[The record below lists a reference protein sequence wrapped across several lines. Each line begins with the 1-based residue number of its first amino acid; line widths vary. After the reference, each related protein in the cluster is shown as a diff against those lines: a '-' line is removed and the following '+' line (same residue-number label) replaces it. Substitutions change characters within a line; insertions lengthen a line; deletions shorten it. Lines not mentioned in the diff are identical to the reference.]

1 MIWSQ
6 LLYNVFQLWIRCIN
20 FRIFKNLEKLIGGL
34 FTFTHQKIYQVG
46 NSLFWVRGVL
56 QISILSGREDSFG
69 MHTLQNKDIP
79 HQAVNEF
86 HLVLLDLSHSR
97 TLKKMTV
104 YCWLVWSKCI
114 FFLGICINS
123 WFFFSFFHWCHV
135 FLFYPCQTT
144 LLITFKG
151 KYFSSKILKD
161 WKVQV
166 RRLNSQN
173 FSPEKTNSPVW
184 LTVFTIFIMEML
196 FIKFIKKLYI
206 FTCWIQKVFHHVV
219 VLNQKSKQSSPRR
232 F

>member
-20 FRIFKNLEKLIGGL
+20 FRIFKNLKKMIAG
-34 FTFTHQKIYQVG
+34 FFAFTHQKIYQVG

-56 QISILSGREDSFG
+56 QFSILSGREDSFG
-69 MHTLQNKDIP
+69 IHTLQNEEIP

-97 TLKKMTV
+97 TLKKMTA
-104 YCWLVWSKCI
+104 YCLLVWSKCS
-114 FFLGICINS
+114 FD
-123 WFFFSFFHWCHV
+123 FFFFFHRCHV
-135 FLFYPCQTT
+135 FLSYQCQTT

-161 WKVQV
+161 WKVHV

-173 FSPEKTNSPVW
+173 FNPEKTNSPVW
-184 LTVFTIFIMEML
+184 LTVFTIFITEML
-196 FIKFIKKLYI
+196 FIKCIK
-206 FTCWIQKVFHHVV
+206 
-219 VLNQKSKQSSPRR
+219 SSIYSLAEYRR
-232 F
+232 CSTMMLC

>member
-20 FRIFKNLEKLIGGL
+20 FRIFKNLEKLIAGL

-114 FFLGICINS
+114 FFSRHLYKFLI
-123 WFFFSFFHWCHV
+123 FFLFFHWCHV

-144 LLITFKG
+144 LIITFKG

-196 FIKFIKKLYI
+196 FIKFIK
-206 FTCWIQKVFHHVV
+206 
-219 VLNQKSKQSSPRR
+219 SSIYSLAEYRR
-232 F
+232 CSTMLLC

>member
-1 MIWSQ
+1 MCIYTAQKIKFPLPLFNFILAKKKLHMIWSQ

-123 WFFFSFFHWCHV
+123 WFFFFFSLV
-135 FLFYPCQTT
+135 PCIP
-144 LLITFKG
+144 LL
-151 KYFSSKILKD
+151 SMP
-161 WKVQV
+161 
-166 RRLNSQN
+166 N
-173 FSPEKTNSPVW
+173 
-184 LTVFTIFIMEML
+184 
-196 FIKFIKKLYI
+196 YI
-206 FTCWIQKVFHHVV
+206 I
-219 VLNQKSKQSSPRR
+219 NYI
-232 F
+232 